1 MANRLLKN
9 PSTRRDGMQSIQISH
24 NDVDSSLQV
33 SGFLTSKIGA
43 KVELTVSTTN
53 IANDT
58 ETFSFFDGT
67 TQLYQIQIVY
77 TDATKSQMISAER
90 IS

>member
-1 MANRLLKN
+1 MAVLKKN
-9 PSTRRDGMQSIQISH
+9 PSTRRDSGQVLQSSH

-43 KVELTVSTTN
+43 RITSTLSTTTV
-53 IANDT
+53 ANDT
-58 ETFSFFDGT
+58 ETFTFFDGAI
-67 TQLYQIQIVY
+67 QLYQIQIIY
-77 TDATKSQMISAER
+77 TDGNREELTSAER